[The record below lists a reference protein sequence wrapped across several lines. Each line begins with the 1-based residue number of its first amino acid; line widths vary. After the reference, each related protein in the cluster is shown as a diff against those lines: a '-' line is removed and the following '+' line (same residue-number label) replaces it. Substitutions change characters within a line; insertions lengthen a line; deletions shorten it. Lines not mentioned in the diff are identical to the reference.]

1 MFDPARRNPYVGTLS
16 VKIVL
21 DQRVVGI
28 LDSADLIECYFIED
42 IFSFCMTGK
51 LTFYDKY
58 GIFEKGPLTGHEMIS
73 LVYGVDEEREI
84 RFHIWK
90 VKNITQ
96 VSNVN
101 PTAENITELHIVDSS
116 FYSMMLPKFS
126 ISFAENTA
134 CSDIVK
140 HLLKKM
146 IGWEDTKINME
157 NSSTIAENGWVMP
170 YWNVTTSIK
179 YLMSHAKGVSS
190 GTGGYLCY
198 NNTYNTFSVSFYTMN
213 WLFGE
218 NNTLDAKDYVF
229 EGENPDTQNKILEW
243 WIEGP
248 DKSTMSSVFG
258 GKWRGVDTSKK
269 ELIQND
275 YTFNDG
281 IKDTVLLG
289 SKSTFPDASDLNC
302 TQKLSGEG
310 SSETLFNSTYNEW
323 VKVYSLQNKI
333 NIIIQGNEKRYAG
346 MQITIQWPSINKT
359 FPQNYNKQMEGK
371 YLVRSITHNFVGKG
385 TSNINYMQ
393 RVVLIKNGFE
403 RSDSQYLVQATKM
416 NISGGKKKEFVR
428 MG

>member
-1 MFDPARRNPYVGTLS
+1 MIDPTRSNPYVGTLS
-16 VKIVL
+16 VKIAL
-21 DQRVVGI
+21 DQRQVGI
-28 LDSADLIECYFIED
+28 LDSADIIECYFIED

-58 GIFEKGPLTGHEMIS
+58 GIFEKGPLTGHETVS
-73 LVYGVDEEREI
+73 FVYGVEETREI
-84 RFHIWK
+84 RFHVWK

-116 FYSMMLPKFS
+116 FYAMMLPKYS
-126 ISFAENTA
+126 ISFNEDTLF
-134 CSDIVK
+134 SDIVE

-157 NSSTIAENGWVMP
+157 RSTSIAKNGWVMP

-179 YLMSHAKGVSS
+179 HLMSSMKGVIS
-190 GTGGYLCY
+190 GTAGYLCY
-198 NNTYNTFSVSFYTMN
+198 NNTYNTSSVNFYTMN
-213 WLFGE
+213 WLFGK
-218 NNTLDAKDYVF
+218 NNTLDAKNYVF

-269 ELIQND
+269 QLIQND
-275 YTFNDG
+275 YTFKDG

-289 SKSTFPDASDLNC
+289 SKSTLPDVSDVNC
-302 TQKLSGEG
+302 TQKLTGY
-310 SSETLFNSTYNEW
+310 SSERLLNSTYNEW
-323 VKVYSLQNKI
+323 TKLYSLQNKI

-346 MQITIQWPSINKT
+346 MQITVQWPSINKT

-393 RVVLIKNGFE
+393 RIVLLKNGFE

-416 NISGGKKKEFVR
+416 NIGGGKKKDFVR